1 MPAIGVCAPVRNV
14 TTALVLIAHGSRHEL
29 ANDDLHDLA
38 RRLRSSGRYAIVA
51 PAFLELT
58 EPTIR
63 QAAENCVQQGA
74 NRIILLPYFL
84 SAGVHVQ
91 RDLQAHRDE
100 LARAYPRGTVV
111 LAEPL
116 GRHPLLLDIVLQ
128 RAREAED
135 ALDAQSG
142 TS

>member
-1 MPAIGVCAPVRNV
+1 VIGLYRRVRIV
-14 TTALVLIAHGSRHEL
+14 TTALVLIAHGSRHKT

-38 RRLRSSGRYAIVA
+38 ARLRSTGRFAMVA
-51 PAFLELT
+51 PAFLELA
-58 EPTIR
+58 EPTIE
-63 QAAENCVQQGA
+63 QAAASCVNQGA

-91 RDLQAHRDE
+91 RDLQAHRDR
-100 LARAYPRGTVV
+100 LARAYPNATVV

-116 GRHPLLLDIVLQ
+116 GRHPLLMNIVLQ
-128 RAREAED
+128 RASEAEGVP
-135 ALDAQSG
+135 DAQSG